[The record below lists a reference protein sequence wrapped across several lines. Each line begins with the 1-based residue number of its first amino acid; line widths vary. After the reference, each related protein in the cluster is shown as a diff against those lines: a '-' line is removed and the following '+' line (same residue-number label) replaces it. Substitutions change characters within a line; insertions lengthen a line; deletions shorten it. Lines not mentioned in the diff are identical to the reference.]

1 MSSIFCRLYC
11 PLKTTNF
18 CSSVLLIFGAH
29 IIHIDEGERKLAI
42 SITKHNFLPSPFTIL
57 RPHNSI
63 ISFLFLF
70 IVSPYPPFH
79 LYFSSSPFSCFTKTI
94 STLHRSH
101 VTPTTRMRRRRKTV
115 QMRRNQDVGE
125 QQKQGGGKRG
135 KRQKGGGAG
144 GAGRIVE
151 MWWRS
156 KGEKL
161 IKETYEGERDSYRVV
176 FSARNSYSPR
186 ISEPKLEWLVVCNGQ

>member
-11 PLKTTNF
+11 PLKTAKF

-29 IIHIDEGERKLAI
+29 ILHIDEGERKLAI
-42 SITKHNFLPSPFTIL
+42 SITKHNFLPSPFPIL

-70 IVSPYPPFH
+70 IVSPYPLFH

-101 VTPTTRMRRRRKTV
+101 VTPTTRMRRRRRRRRRKTM
-115 QMRRNQDVGE
+115 QMRRN
-125 QQKQGGGKRG
+125 
-135 KRQKGGGAG
+135 
-144 GAGRIVE
+144 
-151 MWWRS
+151 
-156 KGEKL
+156 
-161 IKETYEGERDSYRVV
+161 
-176 FSARNSYSPR
+176 
-186 ISEPKLEWLVVCNGQ
+186 

>member
-57 RPHNSI
+57 RHHNSI

-70 IVSPYPPFH
+70 IVSPILLFISIFLLLP
-79 LYFSSSPFSCFTKTI
+79 SPAS
-94 STLHRSH
+94 L
-101 VTPTTRMRRRRKTV
+101 
-115 QMRRNQDVGE
+115 
-125 QQKQGGGKRG
+125 KQYRPYIDPMSLLQHEWGGGEKQCRWG
-135 KRQKGGGAG
+135 EIRMWVNNRNKE
-144 GAGRIVE
+144 VE
-151 MWWRS
+151 
-156 KGEKL
+156 
-161 IKETYEGERDSYRVV
+161 KEGNNRKVV
-176 FSARNSYSPR
+176 A
-186 ISEPKLEWLVVCNGQ
+186 LVVQGE